1 MKEQGLLCI
10 SWLAVSAGASEPTC
24 QVDRLAPALHIRRAL
39 RGAAAPLAAAAHVAV
54 IHPNRNAQASSA
66 AVVPVI
72 QRRHKFPAALGGL
85 RVDEWVGGGT
95 HRLSNLEGSHELNPA
110 AWLMGSRRC
119 PLRDA
124 HWMLVLLPPA
134 PWGGRYTFCP
144 SRTMHSLLPQPQYT
158 CSTVIL
164 VG

>member
-1 MKEQGLLCI
+1 ML
-10 SWLAVSAGASEPTC
+10 SFM
-24 QVDRLAPALHIRRAL
+24 DRLLMTYFDYSPDTEIHGFEVGSMCEWRFGPCSLLPTQSSFHMPRWSIGCPPIR
-39 RGAAAPLAAAAHVAV
+39 H
-54 IHPNRNAQASSA
+54 S
-66 AVVPVI
+66 
-72 QRRHKFPAALGGL
+72 
-85 RVDEWVGGGT
+85 RVWVWTEWVGGGT